1 MQWFKSAVDWLC
13 NPPILF
19 TLIFIVFFLAYLWKK
34 LTWLWTPKAC
44 VVIFLAGGLFVAYG
58 LTDPN
63 FRAIV
68 TKPDNVPIVGM
79 LFLTGFF
86 SWLSMYLGMR
96 NDARIGKNLPP
107 EEKLESEIKI
117 LVWPDLVY
125 TEFLC
130 LILWSILL
138 IIWSI
143 YLKAPIEE
151 PANPAKTPNPSKA
164 PWYFLGLQEM
174 LVYYDPWIA
183 GVLLPGLIIVGL
195 MALPYIDPNKK
206 GNGYYTFA
214 ERKWEILTFQFGYLV
229 LWVMMIITGTFFRG
243 PNQNFFGPFERWD
256 VHKVVPLSNINLSEV
271 IWVKLLNHGLPGN
284 WLVRE
289 GLGIVLVLA
298 YFTVIPML
306 LGRTLFKRFFE
317 KMGMVRYQILMF
329 LLLCMVSLPIK
340 MYLRW
345 LFNMH
350 YVVAIPEYFFNI

>member
-1 MQWFKSAVDWLC
+1 MQLFKSAVDWLC

-19 TLIFIVFFLAYLWKK
+19 SLIFVLFFAAFLWKK
-34 LTWLWTPKAC
+34 MFWIWSPRAALAVLLLGGG
-44 VVIFLAGGLFVAYG
+44 FLAFG
-58 LTDPN
+58 LTDAN
-63 FRAIV
+63 FRLIV
-68 TKPDNVPIVGM
+68 TKPDNVPIVAM
-79 LFLTGFF
+79 LFLVGFF
-86 SWLSMYLGMR
+86 SWLSMYLGLR
-96 NDARIGKNLPP
+96 NDARLSGNLPP

-125 TEFLC
+125 TEFIC
-130 LILWSILL
+130 LILWSVLL
-138 IIWSI
+138 IVWSI

-151 PANPAKTPNPSKA
+151 PANPSKTPNPSKA

-183 GVLLPGLIIVGL
+183 GVLLPGLIILGL

-206 GNGYYTFA
+206 GNGYYTFFQ
-214 ERKWEILTFQFGYLV
+214 RKWEILTFQFGFLV

-256 VHKVVPLSNINLSEV
+256 VHKLVPLSNINLSEV
-271 IWVKLLNHGLPGN
+271 IWVQIFNTGLPQN

-289 GLGIVLVLA
+289 IFGILLVLA
-298 YFTVIPML
+298 YFGLMPLI
-306 LGRTLFKRFFE
+306 LGRTWFKPFFE

>member
-1 MQWFKSAVDWLC
+1 MDWLKAAVDWVC
-13 NPPILF
+13 NPSILF
-19 TLIFIVFFLAYLWKK
+19 TLIFILFFVAYLWKK
-34 LTWLWTPKAC
+34 LAWIWTP
-44 VVIFLAGGLFVAYG
+44 LAAALLLALGIAFVG
-58 LTDPN
+58 FGMTDPN

-68 TKPDNVPIVGM
+68 SKPDNVPIVAM
-79 LFLTGFF
+79 LFLVGFF
-86 SWLSMYLGMR
+86 TWLSMYLGLK
-96 NDARIGKNLPP
+96 NDQRLAQNLPP
-107 EEKLESEIKI
+107 VEKSEAEIKI

-125 TEFLC
+125 TEMLC
-130 LILWSILL
+130 LILWSVLL
-138 IIWSI
+138 IVWSI

-183 GVLLPGLIIVGL
+183 GVLLPGLIIIGL

-214 ERKWEILTFQFGYLV
+214 ERKWEILTFQFGFVV

-243 PNQNFFGPFERWD
+243 PNQNFFGPFEKWD
-256 VHKVVPLSNINLSEV
+256 VHKLVPLSNINLSEV
-271 IWVKLLNHGLPGN
+271 IWVTLFNTGLPHN

-289 GLGIVLVLA
+289 IFGILLVLA
-298 YFTVIPML
+298 YFLVVPWVL
-306 LGRTLFKRFFE
+306 ARTWFKPFFE

-329 LLLCMVSLPIK
+329 LILCMVSLPIK

>member
-1 MQWFKSAVDWLC
+1 MQWVKSAVDWMC

-19 TLIFIVFFLAYLWKK
+19 TLIFILFFVAFLWRRIF
-34 LTWLWTPKAC
+34 WIWTPRAAL
-44 VVIFLAGGLFVAYG
+44 ILFGLGAAFVAFG
-58 LTDPN
+58 VTDPN

-68 TKPDNVPIVGM
+68 SKPDNVPIVGM
-79 LFLTGFF
+79 LFLVGFF
-86 SWLSMYLGMR
+86 SWLSMYLGLK
-96 NDARIGKNLPP
+96 NDERLARSLPP

-125 TEFLC
+125 TEMLC
-130 LILWSILL
+130 MILWSVLL
-138 IIWSI
+138 IVWSI

-206 GNGYYTFA
+206 GNGYYTFF
-214 ERKWEILTFQFGYLV
+214 ERKWEILTFQFGFLV

-243 PNQNFFGPFERWD
+243 PNQNFFGPFEKWD

-271 IWVKLLNHGLPGN
+271 IWVKLLNIGLPQN

-289 GLGIVLVLA
+289 SFGILIVVA
-298 YFTVIPML
+298 YFALVPML
-306 LGRTLFKRFFE
+306 LGRTLFRPFFE
-317 KMGMVRYQILMF
+317 KMGMVRFQILMF

>member
-1 MQWFKSAVDWLC
+1 MDWLKAAVDGVC

-19 TLIFIVFFLAYLWKK
+19 TLIFILFFVAFLGKK
-34 LTWLWTPKAC
+34 LAWIWTPRAAALL
-44 VVIFLAGGLFVAYG
+44 LALGIAFVG
-58 LTDPN
+58 FGMTDPN

-68 TKPDNVPIVGM
+68 SKPDNVPIVAM
-79 LFLTGFF
+79 LFLVGFF
-86 SWLSMYLGMR
+86 TWLSMYLGLK
-96 NDARIGKNLPP
+96 NDRRLAQNLPP
-107 EEKLESEIKI
+107 EEKSEAEIKI

-125 TEFLC
+125 TEMLC
-130 LILWSILL
+130 LILWSVLL
-138 IIWSI
+138 IVWSI

-183 GVLLPGLIIVGL
+183 GVLLPGLIIIGL

-214 ERKWEILTFQFGYLV
+214 ERKWEILTFQFGFLV

-243 PNQNFFGPFERWD
+243 PNQNFFGPFEKWD
-256 VHKVVPLSNINLSEV
+256 VHKLVPLSNINLSEV
-271 IWVKLLNHGLPGN
+271 IWVTLFNTGLPHN
-284 WLVRE
+284 WLLRE
-289 GLGIVLVLA
+289 IFGILLVLA
-298 YFTVIPML
+298 YFLVVPWVL
-306 LGRTLFKRFFE
+306 ARTWFKPFFE

-329 LLLCMVSLPIK
+329 LILCMVSLPIK

>member
-34 LTWLWTPKAC
+34 IYWLWTPKAC
-44 VVIFLAGGLFVAYG
+44 VAIFLAGGLFVAYG

-63 FRAIV
+63 FRLIV

-130 LILWSILL
+130 LILWSVLL
-138 IIWSI
+138 IVWSI

-243 PNQNFFGPFERWD
+243 PNQNFFGPFEHWD
-256 VHKVVPLSNINLSEV
+256 VHKVVPLSNVNLSEV
-271 IWVKLLNHGLPGN
+271 FWVKMLNLGLPGN

-289 GLGIVLVLA
+289 GLGIILVLA

-317 KMGMVRYQILMF
+317 KMGMVRFQILMF

>member
-1 MQWFKSAVDWLC
+1 MDWLKAAVDWVC

-19 TLIFIVFFLAYLWKK
+19 TLIFILFFVAFLWKK
-34 LTWLWTPKAC
+34 LAWIWTPRAAALL
-44 VVIFLAGGLFVAYG
+44 LALGIAFVG
-58 LTDPN
+58 FGMTDPN

-68 TKPDNVPIVGM
+68 SKPDNVPIVAM
-79 LFLTGFF
+79 LFLVGFF
-86 SWLSMYLGMR
+86 TWLSMYLGLK
-96 NDARIGKNLPP
+96 NDRRLAQNLPP
-107 EEKLESEIKI
+107 EEKSEAEIKI

-125 TEFLC
+125 TEMLC
-130 LILWSILL
+130 LILWSVLL
-138 IIWSI
+138 IVWSI

-183 GVLLPGLIIVGL
+183 GVLLPGLIIIGL

-214 ERKWEILTFQFGYLV
+214 ERKWEILTFQFGFLV

-243 PNQNFFGPFERWD
+243 PNQNFFGPFEKWD
-256 VHKVVPLSNINLSEV
+256 VHKLVPLSNINLSEV
-271 IWVKLLNHGLPGN
+271 IWVTLFNTGLPHN
-284 WLVRE
+284 WLLRE
-289 GLGIVLVLA
+289 IFGILLVLA
-298 YFTVIPML
+298 YFLVVPWVL
-306 LGRTLFKRFFE
+306 ARTWFKPFFE

-329 LLLCMVSLPIK
+329 LILCMVSLPIK